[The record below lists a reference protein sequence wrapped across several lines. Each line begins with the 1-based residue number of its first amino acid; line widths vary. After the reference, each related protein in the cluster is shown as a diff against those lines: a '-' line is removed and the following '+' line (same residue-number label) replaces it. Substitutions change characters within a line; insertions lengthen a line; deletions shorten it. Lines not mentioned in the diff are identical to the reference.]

1 MIDQRWSGFKIRMI
15 RGTMRYP
22 SKRTEG
28 LTCSQGTSNL
38 NL

>member
-1 MIDQRWSGFKIRMI
+1 MDFTFPHAEM
-15 RGTMRYP
+15 TMRYP